1 MLCESKQD
9 GGLGF
14 SDHHHPIR
22 RNVSP
27 RDQFVWPSSK
37 REACY
42 KLPANALGK
51 QGTVNPKVL
60 HATMAETSRHLSSG
74 GVTKSLEALV
84 ASRWDVVQ
92 QTVHLPP
99 TCLPSWVAR
108 RLPAGCGSAKNP
120 SITLLR
126 VVLRCA
132 GGAAPTRSPPVNAQ

>member
-22 RNVSP
+22 RKRVELDTRMSRVSP

-84 ASRWDVVQ
+84 ASRWDIVQ
-92 QTVHLPP
+92 QTVHRMGG
-99 TCLPSWVAR
+99 WV
-108 RLPAGCGSAKNP
+108 GKEN
-120 SITLLR
+120 
-126 VVLRCA
+126 
-132 GGAAPTRSPPVNAQ
+132 